1 MFLRT
6 WNRFSN
12 LQLDYIPKGVYHRF
26 WKLNEL
32 DCLFENISRKNKSS
46 KDNGGLKM
54 EYDKN
59 VINRLK
65 RIEGQIKGVLG
76 MIDQGKDCREVV
88 TQLSAARTAID
99 RTMGVIVSTNLEQ
112 CVRESVEKGEDTDN
126 LVKEAV
132 ELLTKSR

>member
-1 MFLRT
+1 
-6 WNRFSN
+6 
-12 LQLDYIPKGVYHRF
+12 
-26 WKLNEL
+26 
-32 DCLFENISRKNKSS
+32 
-46 KDNGGLKM
+46 M

-76 MIDQGKDCREVV
+76 MMEQGKDCREVV

-112 CVRESVEKGEDTDN
+112 CVRESVEKGEDTEN

>member
-1 MFLRT
+1 
-6 WNRFSN
+6 
-12 LQLDYIPKGVYHRF
+12 
-26 WKLNEL
+26 
-32 DCLFENISRKNKSS
+32 
-46 KDNGGLKM
+46 M

-76 MIDQGKDCREVV
+76 MIEQGKDCRDVV

-112 CVRESVEKGEDTDN
+112 CVRESVEKGEDTKN